1 MRKFV
6 ITTSSFD
13 TDNNPVIQRLIHAG
27 LQLVT
32 NPFGRRLTED
42 EAKDLLKDDV
52 VGMIAGI
59 EPLTARVIQ
68 SAKNLKVISRCGTG
82 MDSVDLTAAQN
93 HDVSV
98 LNTPEA
104 PAQAVAELT
113 MGLMLSCLRQINATD
128 QQVRNGEWP
137 RTQGSLLAAQTVGII
152 GLGHIGKRVARLCQA
167 FEAHVIASDPLVK
180 QMPAGITR
188 MPLDQLLETAD
199 IISLHT
205 FYSPELH
212 HLIDTQAFER
222 MKPGALLINAAR
234 GGLVDEQALKEAL
247 ESGKLGA
254 AALDAF
260 EQEPYQGPLLKCNN
274 LILSSHVGS
283 LAKEA
288 RQRMELEAAENL
300 LNGLIKSGIIHDA

>member
-1 MRKFV
+1 MQKFV
-6 ITTSSFD
+6 ISTSSFD
-13 TDNNPVIQRLIHAG
+13 TDNNPAIQRLVQAG
-27 LQLVT
+27 LQQVT
-32 NPFGRRLTED
+32 NPYGRRLTED
-42 EAKDLLKDDV
+42 EAESLLEDSV

-82 MDSVDLTAAQN
+82 MDSVDQTAAKN
-93 HDVSV
+93 HGITV

-113 MGLMLSCLRQINATD
+113 MGLMLSCLRRINTTD
-128 QQVRNGEWP
+128 QQIRNGEWP
-137 RTQGSLLAAQTVGII
+137 RTLGSLLAAQTVGII
-152 GLGHIGKRVARLCQA
+152 GLGHIGKRVAKLCQA
-167 FEAHVIASDPLVK
+167 FEARVIACDPLVK
-180 QMPAGITR
+180 QAPEYITLMPMNR
-188 MPLDQLLETAD
+188 LLETAD

-212 HLIDTQAFER
+212 HLIDTQAFAR

-234 GGLVDEQALKEAL
+234 GELIDEQALKDAL
-247 ESGKLGA
+247 DCGKLSA
-254 AALDAF
+254 AALDTF
-260 EQEPYQGPLLKCNN
+260 EQEPYQGPLLECKN

-288 RQRMELEAAENL
+288 RQRMELEAADNL
-300 LNGLIKSGIIHDA
+300 LNGLIEAGVINGT